1 MRHLGATAGTDWADP
16 GHDGVGN
23 MTSMPKPSSPA
34 DSIAAK
40 YDAWNRLVEIK
51 DGIHVV
57 AEFEYDGTGR
67 RILKAFDSD
76 SPGSPDGI
84 DTYQHIFLDGQ
95 QVIET
100 RETASSTAEPENVQP
115 TYQNVW
121 SPRYID
127 SLILR
132 DADEQRVFYLAV
144 PVQRT

>member
-1 MRHLGATAGTDWADP
+1 MLTNKTRET
-16 GHDGVGN
+16 
-23 MTSMPKPSSPA
+23 TSKHRA
-34 DSIAAK
+34 NK
-40 YDAWNRLVEIK
+40 R